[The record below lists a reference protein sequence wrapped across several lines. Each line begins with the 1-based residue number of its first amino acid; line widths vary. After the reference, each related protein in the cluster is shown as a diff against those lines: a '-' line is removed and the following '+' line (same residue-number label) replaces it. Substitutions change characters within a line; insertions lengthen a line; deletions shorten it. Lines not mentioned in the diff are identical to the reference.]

1 MHDPLHAPLPPLRE
15 RLLRAEPGEGHAP
28 GRLPAGLGHDSGGPP
43 AAGFLRGPDRRGA
56 AAAAGHR
63 RGRAGDPPPGLRLGH
78 GHQRLVLRRGDARE
92 ADGRR
97 DGRRH
102 REPGRPG
109 GLPRLDA
116 RGSRELSAGAARHRH
131 HRRGAAPERRCRHLR
146 EPAEPLGTPGNLR
159 NPQRPRREAMAAVH
173 DYSHRPGCRRS
184 GDETC

>member
-15 RLLRAEPGEGHAP
+15 RLLRAEPGERHAP
-28 GRLPAGLGHDSGGPP
+28 ERFPAGIGHDSGGPP
-43 AAGFLRGPDRRGA
+43 AAGLFRGPDRRGA
-56 AAAAGHR
+56 APAAGHR
-63 RGRAGDPPPGLRLGH
+63 RGRTGN
-78 GHQRLVLRRGDARE
+78 RRGDARE

-116 RGSRELSAGAARHRH
+116 RGARKLSTGAARHRH

-146 EPAEPLGTPGNLR
+146 EPAEPVGTAGDLRDSQRPGR
-159 NPQRPRREAMAAVH
+159 EAVAAVHHHPHRPRR
-173 DYSHRPGCRRS
+173 RFP
-184 GDETC
+184 